1 MSGSQTGSQTGR
13 LAILAGRGAMPRA
26 LAEACPEALCV
37 TFEGVETPV
46 PRVDAHH
53 RFEAF
58 GALLEDLK
66 ARGVTRLVL
75 AGGVG
80 RPPLDRAGFDPFMQ
94 ALAPRLLAALQGGD
108 DALVR
113 LVISVFEEAGFAV
126 VGAHEL
132 LPELTAAPGL
142 LAGAEPDEVARAD
155 IARARDILNALSP
168 LDVGQAAVV
177 DTGIALGI
185 ETQQGTDAMLRFVA
199 EASGTL
205 RGQGG
210 VLVKRPKLGQ
220 DLRVDMPAIG
230 PDTMRGAAAAGLQG
244 IVIAAHEVVLIERE
258 TLIAEAEAA
267 GLFLL
272 AEAG

>member
-1 MSGSQTGSQTGR
+1 MSGD

-26 LAEACPEALCV
+26 LAEAYPQALCV
-37 TFEGVETPV
+37 AFDGVETDL
-46 PRVDAHH
+46 PRAGAQHG
-53 RFEAF
+53 FEAF
-58 GALLEDLK
+58 GALLDDLK
-66 ARGVTRLVL
+66 ARGITRLVL

-80 RPPLDRAGFDPFMQ
+80 RPPLDPGAFDPFMQ

-113 LVISVFEEAGFAV
+113 LVISVFEEADFAV
-126 VGAHEL
+126 IGAHEL
-132 LPELTAAPGL
+132 LPDLTAAAGL
-142 LAGAEPDEVARAD
+142 LAGTEPDEAARAD
-155 IARARDILNALSP
+155 ITRGREILAALSP
-168 LDVGQAAVV
+168 LDVGQSAVV

-199 EASGTL
+199 ETPANL
-205 RGQGG
+205 RGTGG

-230 PDTMRGAAAAGLQG
+230 PETVRGAAKAGLRGIAIAAGQ
-244 IVIAAHEVVLIERE
+244 VVLIERE
-258 TLIAEAEAA
+258 ALIAAAQEA

-272 AEAG
+272 AEAP

>member
-1 MSGSQTGSQTGR
+1 MTGS
-13 LAILAGRGAMPRA
+13 LAILAGRGAMPSA
-26 LAEACPEALCV
+26 LAEAYPQATCV

-58 GALLEDLK
+58 GALLADLK
-66 ARGVTRLVL
+66 ARGVARLVL

-80 RPPLDRAGFDPFMQ
+80 RPPLDPGRFDPFMQ
-94 ALAPRLLAALQGGD
+94 ALAPRLLSALQGGD

-132 LPELTAAPGL
+132 LPELTATPGL
-142 LAGAEPDEVARAD
+142 LAGSAPDEAAQAD
-155 IARARDILNALSP
+155 IARARAILAALSP

-199 EASGTL
+199 GASDTL
-205 RGQGG
+205 RGTGG

-230 PDTMRGAAAAGLQG
+230 PETVRGAARAGLKGIAIAAGQ
-244 IVIAAHEVVLIERE
+244 VVLIERQA
-258 TLIAEAEAA
+258 LISAAEEA